1 MSMKKY
7 NVAICGVTGAVGET
21 MLKVLQERNFPVEKL
36 KLLASYRSVGKK
48 YKFRN
53 QDVLVKELTKDSFK
67 DTEIS
72 LFSIGAELSKEFAP
86 MAVENGA
93 IVIDN
98 SSAFRMDKDV
108 PLVVPEVNSQD
119 VLWHNGIISNPNCS
133 TIVMVVAIN
142 PIHKISKIKRIVT
155 STYQAVSGTGR
166 EAIEE
171 LKNQSSAVLNNKK
184 VISQVY
190 PVQIAF
196 NVLPHV
202 DDFYEDGY
210 TKEEMKMV
218 YETHKIIGD
227 NSIRITATT
236 VRVPVFT
243 SHSLSI
249 NLELE
254 SKLTREEVREILS
267 EAPGV
272 KVMDDPK
279 NLIYPTTIDSS
290 GNDLVYVGRIREDNS
305 VENGI
310 NLWVVSDQLR
320 KGAATNAIQIAEI
333 LIKKGL
339 I

>member
-1 MSMKKY
+1 MKKY
-7 NVAICGVTGAVGET
+7 NVAICGATGAVGET

-48 YKFRN
+48 YKFLN
-53 QDVLVKELTKDSFK
+53 QDIMVEELTKDAFK
-67 DTEIS
+67 DTEIV

-86 MAVENGA
+86 IAVENGA
-93 IVIDN
+93 TVIDN

-108 PLVVPEVNSQD
+108 SLVVPEVNPQD
-119 VLWHNGIISNPNCS
+119 VLGHKGIIANPNCS

-142 PIHKISKIKRIVT
+142 PIHKISKIKRIVA

-166 EAIEE
+166 KAIEE
-171 LKNQSSAVLNNKK
+171 LKKQSRAVLNSKEVK
-184 VISQVY
+184 SEVY

-196 NVLPHV
+196 NILPHI

-210 TKEEMKMV
+210 TKEEIKMV
-218 YETHKIIGD
+218 HETHKIIGD
-227 NSIRITATT
+227 NSIKITTT
-236 VRVPVFT
+236 SVRVPVFT
-243 SHSLSI
+243 SHSLSV

-254 SKLTREEVREILS
+254 SKLTREDVREILS
-267 EAPGV
+267 KAPGV
-272 KVMDDPK
+272 KVMDDPE
-279 NLIYPTTIDSS
+279 NLIYPTTLDSS

-310 NLWVVSDQLR
+310 NLWIVSDQLR

-333 LIKKGL
+333 LIEKNPV
-339 I
+339 

>member
-1 MSMKKY
+1 
-7 NVAICGVTGAVGET
+7 
-21 MLKVLQERNFPVEKL
+21 MLKVLQDRNFPVEKL

-320 KGAATNAIQIAEI
+320 KGAATNAIQIAEL
-333 LIKKGL
+333 LIEKNL

>member
-1 MSMKKY
+1 MKKY
-7 NVAICGVTGAVGET
+7 NVAICGATGAVGET

-48 YKFRN
+48 YKFLN
-53 QDVLVKELTKDSFK
+53 QDIMVEELTKDAFK
-67 DTEIS
+67 DTEIV

-86 MAVENGA
+86 MAAENGA

-108 PLVVPEVNSQD
+108 PLVVPEVNPQD

-171 LKNQSSAVLNNKK
+171 LEEQSRAVLNGEE
-184 VISQVY
+184 VISEVY

-196 NVLPHV
+196 NVLPHI

-218 YETHKIIGD
+218 HETHRIIGD
-227 NSIRITATT
+227 NSIKITTT
-236 VRVPVFT
+236 SVRVPVFT
-243 SHSLSI
+243 SHSLSV

-254 SKLTREEVREILS
+254 SKLTKEEVRDILS
-267 EAPGV
+267 KAPGV
-272 KVMDDPK
+272 KVMDDPE
-279 NLIYPTTIDSS
+279 NLIYPTTLNSS
-290 GNDLVYVGRIREDNS
+290 GNDLVYVGRIREDDS
-305 VENGI
+305 VEGGL
-310 NLWVVSDQLR
+310 NLWIVSDQLR

-333 LIKKGL
+333 LIEKNL
-339 I
+339 V

>member
-1 MSMKKY
+1 MKKY
-7 NVAICGVTGAVGET
+7 NVAICGATGAVGET

-36 KLLASYRSVGKK
+36 KLLASYRSTGKK
-48 YKFRN
+48 YKFLN
-53 QDVLVKELTKDSFK
+53 KDIMVEELTKDSFK
-67 DTEIS
+67 ETEIA
-72 LFSIGAELSKEFAP
+72 LFSIEAELSKEFAP
-86 MAVENGA
+86 IAVENGA

-108 PLVVPEVNSQD
+108 PLVVPEVNPQN

-171 LKNQSSAVLNNKK
+171 LKKQSRAVLDCEK
-184 VISQVY
+184 VISEVY

-196 NVLPHV
+196 NTLPHIE
-202 DDFYEDGY
+202 DFFNNGY

-218 YETHKIIGD
+218 FETHKIIGD
-227 NSIRITATT
+227 DSIKITATA

-243 SHSLSI
+243 SHSLSV

-254 SKLTREEVREILS
+254 SKLTGEDVREILS
-267 EAPGV
+267 KAPGV
-272 KVMDDPK
+272 IVMDDPG
-279 NLIYPTTIDSS
+279 NLIYPTVLNSS

-305 VENGI
+305 IENGI

-320 KGAATNAIQIAEI
+320 KGAATNAIQIAE
-333 LIKKGL
+333 LLMEKGL

>member
-1 MSMKKY
+1 MKKY
-7 NVAICGVTGAVGET
+7 NVAICGATGAVGET
-21 MLKVLQERNFPVEKL
+21 ILKVLQERNFPVEKL

-48 YKFRN
+48 YKFLN
-53 QDVLVKELTKDSFK
+53 QDIMVEELTKDAFK
-67 DTEIS
+67 DTEIV

-86 MAVENGA
+86 IAVENGA
-93 IVIDN
+93 TVIDN

-108 PLVVPEVNSQD
+108 SLVVPEVNPQD
-119 VLWHNGIISNPNCS
+119 VLGHKGIIANPNCS

-142 PIHKISKIKRIVT
+142 PIHKISKIKRIVA

-166 EAIEE
+166 KAIEE
-171 LKNQSSAVLNNKK
+171 LKKQSRAVLNSKEVK
-184 VISQVY
+184 SEVY

-196 NVLPHV
+196 NILPHI

-218 YETHKIIGD
+218 HETHKIIGD
-227 NSIRITATT
+227 NSIKITTT
-236 VRVPVFT
+236 SVRVPVFT
-243 SHSLSI
+243 SHSLSV

-254 SKLTREEVREILS
+254 SKLTREDVREILS
-267 EAPGV
+267 KAPGV
-272 KVMDDPK
+272 KVMDDPE
-279 NLIYPTTIDSS
+279 NLIYPTTLDSS

-310 NLWVVSDQLR
+310 NLWIVSDQLR

-333 LIKKGL
+333 LIEKNPV
-339 I
+339 